1 MKLPS
6 RIIATV
12 AAAMV
17 VSSVCMARGVPDA
30 PSPAVHKT
38 EFTADQLEKLARSLK
53 GTSAPRAYAEL
64 SAIAMQK
71 SYGTLSMRA
80 ALALGYFDYN
90 KGRYTQ
96 AITWLAR
103 AKNDPLLADYAL
115 YWTAET
121 NLAQGRSTEALAE
134 LQQFRSQY
142 PDSVITDQVLESL
155 GEAAM
160 ASGQPA
166 EAVAALAAAALT
178 EQRPG
183 LLLLRAEAEER
194 TNNLVQAAVDYEAV
208 YLRFPTSEPAR
219 EAGEKLRFL
228 RDTLGERFPQLSIA
242 QRLDHASTLFAER
255 DWRDARSEYSALLP
269 ELSGADQERAELRVH
284 ECDLALGGGKPS
296 ELAALSI
303 TTPDVD
309 AERFLSLADYYRS
322 QHDDAQM
329 TAAVEAAVTRSPKSP
344 WAESALFL
352 AGNYYWVRLDRDLA
366 SSYYERVER
375 DFPQAPDAAA
385 AQWRV
390 AWTAVLKRQS
400 DCGELLKEHL
410 RRFPGS
416 VYTSDALY
424 WLGRLAEEAE
434 APTLARSYYAKL
446 AERYPQNYFESLA
459 SDRLRALGREPVQ
472 VSDVIAQIPP
482 VSAIPKL
489 DGTLALAAVRNHAR
503 AEALRS
509 IGFDA
514 SAELELRAAYEA
526 TGQARLLLEVAQT
539 AASSGR
545 YGAAIITV
553 RQIFPQLESQRF
565 TEVPRDVWTTAYALP
580 FESSIRRWSA
590 RVGLDPMLVAG
601 VVHQESAFD
610 PDAHSGKDAIGL
622 MQLLPGTAR
631 LLAHEQKIGYA
642 RSRLTDPDYNVRLG
656 TAYLAKLVKEFGTT
670 EEALAAYN
678 AGEDRVELWTA
689 GQAYRDTAEFVDSI
703 PFTET
708 RQYVQIIA
716 RNTEIYRRLYGPQN
730 DSRGA
735 RVSGGH

>member
-1 MKLPS
+1 MRLPS
-6 RIIATV
+6 QLVAVIAAVLLGSSACV
-12 AAAMV
+12 AGNVAKSEPAA
-17 VSSVCMARGVPDA
+17 
-30 PSPAVHKT
+30 AVHKPAFT
-38 EFTADQLEKLARSLK
+38 EDQLEKLARSLK
-53 GTSAPRAYAEL
+53 GTSASRAYAQL
-64 SAIAMQK
+64 SVIATQK
-71 SYGTLSMRA
+71 SSGILGMRA

-90 KGRYTQ
+90 KGHYPQ
-96 AITWLAR
+96 AMSWLAR

-121 NLAQGRSTEALAE
+121 NLAQGHSSDALAE
-134 LQQFRSQY
+134 LKQFRKQY

-155 GEAAM
+155 GQAAL
-160 ASGQPA
+160 ASNQPA
-166 EAVAALAAAALT
+166 EAVAALDAAALT
-178 EQRPG
+178 AQRPG
-183 LLLLRAEAEER
+183 LLLLRAEAREH
-194 TNNLVQAAVDYEAV
+194 TNDLVEAAVDYEAV
-208 YLRFPTSEPAR
+208 YMRFPTSEQAR
-219 EAGEKLRFL
+219 EAGEKLNFL
-228 RDTLGERFPQLSIA
+228 RDTLGEKFPQLSVA

-269 ELSGADQERAELRVH
+269 ELSGIDHERAALRVV
-284 ECDLALGGGKPS
+284 ECGVALGEGPGQ
-296 ELAALSI
+296 LAALLI
-303 TTPDVD
+303 TSPEVD
-309 AERFLSLADYYRS
+309 AERFASLADYYRS
-322 QHDDAQM
+322 QHDDAEM
-329 TAAVEAAVTRSPKSP
+329 TAAVEAAISRAPNSP

-352 AGNYYWVRLDRDLA
+352 AGNYYWVRMDRDSA
-366 SSYYERVER
+366 VSYYQRVEEN
-375 DFPQAPDAAA
+375 FPQAPDAAA

-400 DCGELLKEHL
+400 DSDDLLKDHL

-416 VYTSDALY
+416 LYTSDALY

-434 APTLARSYYAKL
+434 APNLARSYYAKL
-446 AERYPQNYFESLA
+446 ADRYPQNYFENLA
-459 SDRLRALGREPVQ
+459 SERLRALGREPMQ

-489 DGTLALAAVRNHAR
+489 DGAIPLAAVRNHAR

-509 IGFDA
+509 IAFDA
-514 SAELELRAAYEA
+514 SAELELRAGYDA

-539 AASSGR
+539 ALTAGR

-565 TEVPRDVWTTAYALP
+565 AEVPRDVWTTAYALP
-580 FESSIRRWSA
+580 FESSIRRWAA
-590 RVGLDPMLVAG
+590 RAGLDPMLVAG

-631 LLAHEQKIGYA
+631 LLARQQKIGYS

-656 TAYLAKLVKEFGTT
+656 TAYLAQLVKEFGTT
-670 EEALAAYN
+670 EAALAAYN

-689 GQAYRDTAEFVDSI
+689 GQGYRDTAEFVDSI

-716 RNTEIYRRLYGPQN
+716 RNAEIYHRLYGPQN
-730 DSRGA
+730 DSRGT